1 MIIVSATGPL
11 ALIEDLGRPGL
22 AHLGVSPS
30 GAADRTACALANR
43 LVGNPEGAAV
53 IEITVGGLVITVDRL
68 AWIAV
73 AGAPTQLEVG
83 GRPTASH
90 TPIALQPGIEL
101 RVDPPAYGVRNY
113 LAVRGGLRVSKTLR
127 SRSTDMLSG
136 LGPAPL
142 RPGDRLEVGRPR
154 ARMPGVELAPPH
166 QPRKRLELQP
176 GPRRDWFTDQAWAA
190 LIGQPWTVSADADRV
205 AVRLDG
211 PVLDRRIHDELPSEG
226 LLRGA
231 VQVPRSGRPLIF
243 LADHPVTGGYPVI
256 AVLTERAADHAA
268 QLRPGERVRFVT
280 ATEHGSDQLGS
291 HDAGSLD
298 SRG

>member
-1 MIIVSATGPL
+1 MIIVHETGPL
-11 ALIEDLGRPGL
+11 ALIEDLGRPGF

-53 IEITVGGLVITVDRL
+53 IEITIGGLVIMVDRL

-73 AGAPTQLEVG
+73 TGAPTQLEVG
-83 GRPTASH
+83 GSPTASH

-101 RVDPPAYGVRNY
+101 RVDPPRHGVRNY
-113 LAVRGGLRVSKTLR
+113 LAVRGGLQVPKTLG

-142 RPGDRLEVGRPR
+142 RPGARIKVGQPR
-154 ARMPGVELAPPH
+154 SRMPGVELAPPH
-166 QPRKRLELQP
+166 QPAKRLELRP
-176 GPRRDWFTDQAWAA
+176 GPRREWFTDQAWAT
-190 LIGQPWTVSADADRV
+190 LLGQPWTVSVDANRV

-211 PVLDRRIHDELPSEG
+211 PALTRRIDDELPSEG

-243 LADHPVTGGYPVI
+243 LADHPVTGGYPVV
-256 AVLTERAADHAA
+256 AVLTERAADHAG
-268 QLRPGERVRFVT
+268 QLRPGETVRF
-280 ATEHGSDQLGS
+280 
-291 HDAGSLD
+291 DAALD
-298 SRG
+298 SPS

>member
-43 LVGNPEGAAV
+43 LVGNPESAAV
-53 IEITVGGLVITVDRL
+53 IEITMGGLVIMVDRL

-73 AGAPTQLEVG
+73 TGAPTELVVG
-83 GRPTASH
+83 RRPTASH
-90 TPIALQPGIEL
+90 APIALQPGIEL
-101 RVDPPAYGVRNY
+101 QVEPPQYGVRNY
-113 LAVRGGLRVSKTLR
+113 LAVRGGLRVPKTLG
-127 SRSTDMLSG
+127 SSSADVLSG

-142 RPGDRLEVGRPR
+142 RPGSRLEVGRPR
-154 ARMPGVELAPPH
+154 SRMPGVELAPPH
-166 QPRKRLELQP
+166 QPRKRLDLQP
-176 GPRRDWFTDQAWAA
+176 GPRRDWFTDEAWAA
-190 LIGQPWTVSADADRV
+190 LTGQPWTVSVDANRV
-205 AVRLDG
+205 AVKLDG
-211 PVLDRRIHDELPSEG
+211 PALARRIDDELPSEG

-256 AVLTERAADHAA
+256 GVLTERATDHAA
-268 QLRPGERVRFVT
+268 QLRPGETVRFDAVV
-280 ATEHGSDQLGS
+280 EHGSDQRDTGR
-291 HDAGSLD
+291 AG
-298 SRG
+298 RH